1 MPSPSLNANNKPGW
15 WPRLIRGIAARTD
28 PETYSQ
34 DQGGIV
40 MTQYGIVKRQV
51 NKSGVSQFGEINGGN
66 QFVIE
71 RPGAGIPIDPSKA
84 LENNKG
90 FVYAAVNA
98 KAREV
103 MTIDWRL
110 FSVDAR
116 TRRKRPT
123 TSSWTCSTARTTT

>member
-1 MPSPSLNANNKPGW
+1 
-15 WPRLIRGIAARTD
+15 
-28 PETYSQ
+28 
-34 DQGGIV
+34 